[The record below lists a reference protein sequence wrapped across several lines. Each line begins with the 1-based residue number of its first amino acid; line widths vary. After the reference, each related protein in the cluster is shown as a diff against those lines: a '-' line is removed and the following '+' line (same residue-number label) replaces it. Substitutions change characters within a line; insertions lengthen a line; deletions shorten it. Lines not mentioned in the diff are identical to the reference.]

1 MIYAAVLAGG
11 KGTRMQNTDIPKQ
24 FLELSDKAIIIHTV
38 EKMLLN
44 PRIDKVYIG
53 INADWVEY
61 CEDLVFKS
69 IGNNDKIIIVPG
81 GSDRNGTI
89 SNILDDIEARFGI
102 NEDDIIITHD
112 AVRPFLTQRI
122 IDENIDGAIKYGAV
136 DTVIPASD
144 TIVCSLD
151 TETIDSVPDR
161 ANLYQGQTP
170 QTFNIKLLKECM
182 SLITD
187 DEREILTDAC
197 KIFVLKGK
205 PVHLVKG
212 EVLNFKITTIGDYQ
226 MARAMI
232 AIK

>member
-122 IDENIDGAIKYGAV
+122 IDENIDGAVKYGAV

-151 TETIDSVPDR
+151 AETIDSVPDR

>member
-24 FLELSDKAIIIHTV
+24 FLELGDKAIIIHTV
-38 EKMLLN
+38 EKMLIN

-53 INADWVEY
+53 INNDWIEY
-61 CEDLVFKS
+61 CEDLVRKS
-69 IGNNDKIIIVPG
+69 IGDNDKVIIVPG
-81 GSDRNGTI
+81 GNDRNGTI
-89 SNILDDIEARFGI
+89 SNVLDDIESRFGL
-102 NEDDIIITHD
+102 NDDDIILTHD

-122 IDENIDGAIKYGAV
+122 IDENIDAAFKYGAV

-144 TIVCSLD
+144 TIINSLD
-151 TETIDSVPDR
+151 AQTINSVPDR

-170 QTFNIKLLKECM
+170 QTFNIKLLKECIA
-182 SLITD
+182 LITD
-187 DEREILTDAC
+187 EEREILTDAC

-205 PVHLVKG
+205 PVHLVFG